1 MRNYFTIGGNDS
13 RDYGVYISGEG
24 VFNAPNREIAFI
36 SVPGRDGDIIGMETR
51 LANGILT
58 YKNAFIYADFSNQ
71 IAAFRAMLM
80 ETNGY
85 RRLID
90 TYNPNIYR
98 MAAYAGGMD
107 VAPTR
112 KLDAGTFDITFAV
125 KPQRYLISGDTV
137 TVFTASGNI
146 NNPTLFP
153 SKPLIR
159 VYGNGVLGVGAVS
172 VTIINNAGK
181 YIDIDSES
189 GIASRDAENMN
200 SSITLS
206 GFDFPTLASGENGIS
221 LGTGITRVEIT
232 PRWWSV

>member
-51 LANGILT
+51 LMNGVLT

-107 VAPTR
+107 VAPTK
-112 KLDAGTFDITFAV
+112 KLDAGMFDITFNV

-137 TVFTASGNI
+137 SVFTASGNI

-159 VYGNGVLGVGAVS
+159 VYGNGVLGVGAFS
-172 VTIINNAGK
+172 VTIINNAGN

-206 GFDFPTLASGENGIS
+206 GFDFPTLESGDNGIS

>member
-1 MRNYFTIGGNDS
+1 MRNYFTLGGADS

-24 VFNAPNREIAFI
+24 VFNAPNRDISFI
-36 SVPGRDGDIIGMETR
+36 PVPGRDGDIIGMDTR
-51 LANGILT
+51 LTNGILT

-71 IAAFRAMLM
+71 IAAFRAMLL

-85 RRLID
+85 RELID
-90 TYNPNIYR
+90 TYNPTIYR
-98 MAAYAGGMD
+98 MAAYAGGLD

-125 KPQRYLISGDTV
+125 KPQKYLLSGEIV
-137 TVFTASGNI
+137 TPFTSNGNI
-146 NNPTLFP
+146 YNPTLYT
-153 SKPLIR
+153 SKPKIR

-172 VTIINNAGK
+172 ITIINNAGK

-189 GIASRDAENMN
+189 GLATRGAENMN

-206 GFDFPTLASGENGIS
+206 GFDFPTLKSGNTGIS

-232 PRWWSV
+232 PRWWTV